1 MYQVYKIDSTITPE
15 LYYLC
20 DLMKDKVDGTFYKEQ
35 LTISTKPDYKNNFFE
50 VEKILHEKKFAG
62 KKYYL
67 VKFLYYS
74 SKFNQ
79 YIPEENMIFSKD
91 LQNE

>member
-1 MYQVYKIDSTITPE
+1 
-15 LYYLC
+15 
-20 DLMKDKVDGTFYKEQ
+20 MKDIVDGSFYKEQ
-35 LTISTKPDYKNNFFE
+35 LTLTSKPDYKNNFFE
-50 VEKILHEKKFAG
+50 VEKILKEKTFAG

-79 YIPEENMIFSKD
+79 YIPEENMKFSKD
-91 LQNE
+91 FENE